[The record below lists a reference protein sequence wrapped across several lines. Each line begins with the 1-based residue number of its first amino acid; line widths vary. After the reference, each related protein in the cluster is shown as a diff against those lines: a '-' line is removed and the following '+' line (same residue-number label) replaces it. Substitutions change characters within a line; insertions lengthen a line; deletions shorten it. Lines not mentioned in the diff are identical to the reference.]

1 MVKCEKRGV
10 SISAVEK
17 VFIYRQLGVM
27 LHAGIPIVKALD
39 AVSRSCRKIGDREV
53 WQETA
58 QEVSEGNTLTKAFG
72 RHQDYFALVEV
83 GLVRAGELS
92 CTLAEIFS
100 DLANYYLLSNNLKR
114 RIAGAVQYPIIL
126 CLAMFL
132 LIMVISVHVLPAF
145 TPILESGSGQSIFTR
160 LLLEG
165 ITITQNWLFWWGFGF
180 VLALMVAIY
189 KLYGSAPQFTKNMQ
203 YFMLTWPL
211 LGKIIKSV
219 VVTRFCHTMSLMVR
233 SGLPLDTSLQI
244 VGLALANYPLAKV
257 TDEAAALVHSGCD
270 LGEALGQ
277 TNYFSPNFIKT
288 INVAMQ
294 SSHLEEAL
302 DRLSRFYNEQ
312 VVYSLDRFSS
322 LVEPLLLA
330 VMGVFV
336 SGLLLALFTPLY
348 SFMDSL

>member
-1 MVKCEKRGV
+1 M
-10 SISAVEK
+10 
-17 VFIYRQLGVM
+17 
-27 LHAGIPIVKALD
+27 
-39 AVSRSCRKIGDREV
+39 
-53 WQETA
+53 
-58 QEVSEGNTLTKAFG
+58 
-72 RHQDYFALVEV
+72 
-83 GLVRAGELS
+83 
-92 CTLAEIFS
+92 
-100 DLANYYLLSNNLKR
+100 
-114 RIAGAVQYPIIL
+114 
-126 CLAMFL
+126 
-132 LIMVISVHVLPAF
+132 
-145 TPILESGSGQSIFTR
+145 
-160 LLLEG
+160 
-165 ITITQNWLFWWGFGF
+165 
-180 VLALMVAIY
+180 
-189 KLYGSAPQFTKNMQ
+189 
-203 YFMLTWPL
+203 
-211 LGKIIKSV
+211 
-219 VVTRFCHTMSLMVR
+219 
-233 SGLPLDTSLQI
+233 DTSLQI